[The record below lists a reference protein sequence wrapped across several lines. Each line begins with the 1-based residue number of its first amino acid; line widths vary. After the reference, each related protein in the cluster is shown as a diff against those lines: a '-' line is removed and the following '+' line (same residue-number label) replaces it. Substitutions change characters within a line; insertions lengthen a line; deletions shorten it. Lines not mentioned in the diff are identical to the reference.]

1 MEVKDGAIAEEKMA
15 GNNGD
20 VEVWMGKTICQE
32 LSGYN
37 SNVMWIL
44 VDSS

>member
-20 VEVWMGKTICQE
+20 VGVWMRKTMCQE
-32 LSGYN
+32 PSGYN
-37 SNVMWIL
+37 SNVMWIHP
-44 VDSS
+44 DE